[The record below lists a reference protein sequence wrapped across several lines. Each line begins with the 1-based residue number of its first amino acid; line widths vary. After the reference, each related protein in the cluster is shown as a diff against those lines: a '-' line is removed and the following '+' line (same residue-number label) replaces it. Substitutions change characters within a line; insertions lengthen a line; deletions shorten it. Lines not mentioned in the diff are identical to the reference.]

1 MIDYQAL
8 LDKLNPRPDGE
19 GVTKLRTGVVSVV
32 NANGT
37 LDVAISG
44 VVIPGLPRVIGI
56 PLAVGDVVSVITYL
70 GAMLVIGAVGG
81 NLPVGRDGAIH
92 GMSSVTNSAGIT
104 TETVVLTGAPALTT
118 FKAGRVYEMN
128 IYGLTQGT
136 TGNNH
141 VYRVRKTNAAGQQ
154 LLESRSYVQAN
165 TPVRA
170 TGLFK
175 VSTTDVSATL
185 VVTLEAPATAI
196 YIAGATFPRGFYI
209 LDIGSESNPA
219 YANVPALT

>member
-8 LDKLNPRPDGE
+8 LDKLNPKPDGE

-44 VVIPGLPRVIGI
+44 VVIPGLPRVLGVT
-56 PLAVGDVVSVITYL
+56 AQVGDVVSVITYL
-70 GAMLVIGAVGG
+70 GAMLVLGVVGA
-81 NLPVGRDGAIH
+81 LPAGRDGAIH
-92 GMSSVTNSAGIT
+92 GMSSVTNSAAIT
-104 TETVVLTGAPALTT
+104 SETIVLTGAPSPTT
-118 FKAGRVYEMN
+118 FKAGRVYEIN
-128 IYGLTQGT
+128 VYGLTQGT
-136 TGNNH
+136 NGDNH
-141 VYRVRKTNAAGQQ
+141 VYKVKKTNAAGVQ

-185 VVTLEAPATAI
+185 VVTLTAPNTAI
-196 YIAGATFPRGFYI
+196 YIAGATFPKGFYV
-209 LDIGSESNPA
+209 LDIGAESNPA